1 METYLSRRRPA
12 KKVTGNLQEVEYD
25 DTRLN
30 EAQLRAAIKALVT
43 LYKKMDS
50 SIPAPTLAISGLHNC
65 VPEEYFHNALHD
77 IEDDGLAPKRL
88 LDSQSSIFAK

>member
-30 EAQLRAAIKALVT
+30 EAQLRAAIKALGYTVQERRFN
-43 LYKKMDS
+43 
-50 SIPAPTLAISGLHNC
+50 LHRWIVQNR
-65 VPEEYFHNALHD
+65 YFFCHTIYPH
-77 IEDDGLAPKRL
+77 
-88 LDSQSSIFAK
+88 